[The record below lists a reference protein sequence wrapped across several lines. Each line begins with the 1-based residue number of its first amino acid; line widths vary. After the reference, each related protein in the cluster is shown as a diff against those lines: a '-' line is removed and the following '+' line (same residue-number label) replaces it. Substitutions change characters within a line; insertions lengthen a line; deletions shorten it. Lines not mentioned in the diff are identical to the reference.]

1 MIITVNCIFQRVLKL
16 MRIRMKYHSLIKTLF
31 TVSVGLILSTSCQSV
46 KPYQRAYLN
55 DSAMKMGGD
64 KTAGFEHYSH
74 MIREGASG
82 AGGKNSGGCG
92 CN

>member
-1 MIITVNCIFQRVLKL
+1 MKTKLGGRAIRGLIITLAAMFSS
-16 MRIRMKYHSLIKTLF
+16 MA
-31 TVSVGLILSTSCQSV
+31 CQTV
-46 KPYQRAYLN
+46 KPYQKTYLN
-55 DSAMKMGGD
+55 DSSMRMGFG
-64 KTAGFEHYSH
+64 KNAGFEHYSH

>member
-1 MIITVNCIFQRVLKL
+1 
-16 MRIRMKYHSLIKTLF
+16 MRIKIPKILFGAITLL
-31 TVSVGLILSTSCQSV
+31 GLSIISCQTV

-55 DSAMKMGGD
+55 DSSMQMGFG
-64 KTAGFEHYSH
+64 KISGFENYAL

>member
-1 MIITVNCIFQRVLKL
+1 MKTRIVKKTFTGLMI
-16 MRIRMKYHSLIKTLF
+16 SLF
-31 TVSVGLILSTSCQSV
+31 TILGNLACQTV
-46 KPYQRAYLN
+46 KPYQKTYLN
-55 DSAMKMGGD
+55 DSSMRMGFG
-64 KTAGFEHYSH
+64 KNAGFEHYSH

>member
-1 MIITVNCIFQRVLKL
+1 
-16 MRIRMKYHSLIKTLF
+16 MRIKHMNWRFFKKIFWGLSL
-31 TVSVGLILSTSCQSV
+31 VVLSLSCQTV

-55 DSAMKMGGD
+55 DSHMKMGFE
-64 KTAGFEHYSH
+64 KNAGFEQYAH